1 MPVIA
6 WIGIVVCL
14 VAALPVLYF
23 LVRSLVTFLTATRE
37 LSRPD
42 RAAGL
47 VEIKGPPRRR
57 ARVESGAGRRQGLSE
72 EDRALQEALEKLSK
86 RGRSSGGDAPSSTGR
101 SPRSS

>member
-23 LVRSLVTFLTATRE
+23 VVRSLVTFFTATRD
-37 LSRPD
+37 LSRPG

-47 VEIKGPPRRR
+47 VEVKGPPRRR
-57 ARVESGAGRRQGLSE
+57 ARAESGAGTRQGLSE
-72 EDRALQEALEKLSK
+72 EDRALQEALEKLSRK
-86 RGRSSGGDAPSSTGR
+86 GRSSGGGAPSSTGR
-101 SPRSS
+101 SSGSS